1 MTVVGAQLAQ
11 LEALRKAAASKLDL
25 QFLRGQRLQ
34 FYYDG
39 EYDIIALLD
48 TDERQV
54 FRKLLQE
61 AGADW
66 CELIVN
72 AVAERLQVVGF
83 RFAGDGSTAA
93 WDIWQASCMDSDGE
107 LVQTDALVTGQS
119 FALVQP
125 DDDNPMGVEI
135 AVESPFEVRSAAG
148 QGNGASAS
156 CGYKR
161 FMRRR
166 DGDLPEVAWMGVP

>member
-1 MTVVGAQLAQ
+1 MG
-11 LEALRKAAASKLDL
+11 ASKLDL
-25 QFLRGQRLQ
+25 QFMRGQRFQ

-72 AVAERLQVVGF
+72 AVAERLLVWLPALFARFTTGAPQHEISAGVVHGF
-83 RFAGDGSTAA
+83 YLRAGADRRAG
-93 WDIWQASCMDSDGE
+93 
-107 LVQTDALVTGQS
+107 
-119 FALVQP
+119 
-125 DDDNPMGVEI
+125 PM
-135 AVESPFEVRSAAG
+135 AVARA
-148 QGNGASAS
+148 
-156 CGYKR
+156 
-161 FMRRR
+161 
-166 DGDLPEVAWMGVP
+166 